1 MKVILQV
8 VNSAKVSIA
17 NQIYNEINAG
27 YLLYVSF
34 NQDDTSENVVKM
46 ANKIA
51 KLRINPDANG
61 KININGLEMN
71 REILSI
77 SQFTLYADTV
87 KGNRPSF
94 TNVMSPNQAKELYL
108 LFNEELKK
116 IGFTVKSGVFQ
127 ADMKIESINDGPLTF
142 IVEN

>member
-8 VNSAKVSIA
+8 VNSAKVTIA
-17 NQIYNEINAG
+17 DEIYNQISNG

-34 NQDDTSENVVKM
+34 NQEDSSENVVKM
-46 ANKIA
+46 VNKIA

-61 KININGLEMN
+61 KININGLEVN

-94 TNVMSPNQAKELYL
+94 TNVMKPQTAKELYL
-108 LFNEELKK
+108 LFNEELEK
-116 IGFTVKSGVFQ
+116 IGFRVKSGVFQ
-127 ADMKIESINDGPLTF
+127 ADMQIESINDGPLTF
-142 IVEN
+142 IIEN

>member
-8 VNSAKVSIA
+8 VNSAKVTIA
-17 NQIYNEINAG
+17 DEIYNQISNG

-34 NQDDTSENVVKM
+34 NQEDSSENVVKM
-46 ANKIA
+46 VNKIA

-61 KININGLEMN
+61 KININGLEVN

-94 TNVMSPNQAKELYL
+94 TNVMKPQIAKELYL
-108 LFNEELKK
+108 LFNEELEK
-116 IGFTVKSGVFQ
+116 IGFRVKSGVFQ
-127 ADMKIESINDGPLTF
+127 ADMQIESINDGPLTF
-142 IVEN
+142 IIEN

>member
-8 VNSAKVSIA
+8 VNSAKVRIA
-17 NQIYNEINAG
+17 NEIYNEITDG

-34 NQDDTSENVVKM
+34 NHDDTSENVIKM
-46 ANKIA
+46 VNKIA
-51 KLRINPDANG
+51 KLRINPDENG
-61 KININGLEMN
+61 KININGLEMK

-77 SQFTLYADTV
+77 SQFTLYADTI

-94 TNVMSPNQAKELYL
+94 TRVMRPVSAKELYQ

-127 ADMKIESINDGPLTF
+127 ADMQIESVNDGPLTF

>member
-127 ADMKIESINDGPLTF
+127 ADMQIESINDGPLTF

>member
-51 KLRINPDANG
+51 KLGINPDANG

-127 ADMKIESINDGPLTF
+127 ADMQIESINDGPLTF

>member
-8 VNSAKVSIA
+8 VNSAKVRIA
-17 NQIYNEINAG
+17 NEIYNEIDDG

-34 NQDDTSENVVKM
+34 NPDDTSENVMKM
-46 ANKIA
+46 VNKIA
-51 KLRINPDANG
+51 KLRINPDENG
-61 KININGLEMN
+61 KININGLEMK

-77 SQFTLYADTV
+77 SQFTLYADTI

-94 TNVMSPNQAKELYL
+94 THVMKPQSAKELYL
-108 LFNEELKK
+108 LFNKELKK

-127 ADMKIESINDGPLTF
+127 ADMQIESVNDGPLTF